1 MAVPTGTAQTYQG
14 VVNREDLSDLVYMI
28 SPTGVS
34 VL

>member
-1 MAVPTGTAQTYQG
+1 MAQPSNTFSTNDAIG
-14 VVNREDLSDLVYMI
+14 NREDLSDIIYDV

>member
-14 VVNREDLSDLVYMI
+14 VVNREDLSDIVYMI

>member
-1 MAVPTGTAQTYQG
+1 MAVPSGTAQTYQG
-14 VVNREDLSDLVYMI
+14 TINREDLSDMVYMI